1 MAGKIKSE
9 VKIGIMVAVTIAV
22 FILGFNFLRGRGLFS
37 SDKKYYTYYY
47 KDVQGLQESAVIQLK
62 GLGVGKVS
70 KIELLADRR
79 IKVSFALRKDIKVP
93 QGTIAK
99 LASADL
105 ISGTKI
111 ISLEMPAVGN
121 TMIVEEGGFI
131 KGKESEGLLDNLG
144 SQVSPL
150 VSVLQHTVITLDTL
164 LNTVNNIINDDTRK
178 HLNASFASLEVGLDQ
193 LSMLATQLNAQS
205 GNLAGVIKNANSITG
220 NLANSNEHISNT
232 LTNLESFSTSLNKA
246 PIQETV
252 EDLQKAAAS
261 LQGIVSKINDNNG
274 SLGMLLSDK
283 KLYNNLASTLGTL
296 DTLLGDLKAHP
307 AKYINVSVF
316 GRKAKE

>member
-22 FILGFNFLRGRGLFS
+22 FILGFNFLRGRGVFS
-37 SDKKYYTYYY
+37 SDKKYFTYYY
-47 KDVQGLQESAVIQLK
+47 NDVQGLQESAVIQLK

-70 KIELLADRR
+70 KIELLADKR
-79 IKVSFALRKDIKVP
+79 IKVSFALRKDLKIP
-93 QGTIAK
+93 QGTVAK

-111 ISLEMPAVGN
+111 ISLDMPAVN
-121 TMIVEEGGFI
+121 NAQIIEAGGFI
-131 KGKESEGLLDNLG
+131 KGKESEGLFDNLS

-150 VSVLQHTVITLDTL
+150 VSVLQHTVVSLDTL

-193 LSMLATQLNAQS
+193 LSLLATQLNAQS

-246 PIQETV
+246 PIQQTV
-252 EDLQKAAAS
+252 EDLQKTASS

-283 KLYNNLASTLGTL
+283 KLYNNLSSTLGTL

-316 GRKAKE
+316 GRKTKE

>member
-1 MAGKIKSE
+1 MASKIKNE
-9 VKIGIMVAVTIAV
+9 VKIGIMVAITITL
-22 FILGFNFLRGRGLFS
+22 FILGFNFLRGRGAFS
-37 SDKKYYTYYY
+37 SDKDYFTYYN
-47 KDVQGLQESAVIQLK
+47 DVQGLQESAVIQLK
-62 GLGVGKVS
+62 GFAVGKVS
-70 KIELLADRR
+70 RIELQADRR
-79 IKVSFALRKDIKVP
+79 IKVTFALKKDIKVP
-93 QGTIAK
+93 KGTIAQ
-99 LASADL
+99 LASNDL
-105 ISGTKI
+105 ISGTKVV
-111 ISLEMPAVGN
+111 SLNMSNELAY
-121 TMIVEEGGFI
+121 IQEGGFI
-131 KGKESEGLLDNLG
+131 EGKESQGILDNLG

-150 VSVLQHTVITLDTL
+150 VGVLQHTVVSLDTL

-178 HLNASFASLEVGLDQ
+178 HLNASFASLEIGLDQ
-193 LSMLATQLNAQS
+193 LSLLATQLNAQS

-220 NLANSNEHISNT
+220 NLANSNDRISGT

-246 PIQETV
+246 PIQQTV
-252 EDLQKAAAS
+252 EELQKAAAS

-283 KLYNNLASTLGTL
+283 KLYNNLSGTLGTL

>member
-1 MAGKIKSE
+1 MAGKIKNE

-22 FILGFNFLRGRGLFS
+22 FILGFNFLRGRGVFS
-37 SDKKYYTYYY
+37 SDKEYYTYY
-47 KDVQGLQESAVIQLK
+47 KDVQGLQESAVVQLK
-62 GLGVGKVS
+62 GLGVGKVT
-70 KIELLADRR
+70 KIELQGNRI
-79 IKVSFALRKDIKVP
+79 IKVTFALRKDVHVP
-93 QGTIAK
+93 VGTFAQ

-111 ISLEMPAVGN
+111 INLNMDAASNSQAFVQP
-121 TMIVEEGGFI
+121 GGEI
-131 KGKESEGLLDNLG
+131 KGKESEGLLDNLS

-150 VSVLQHTVITLDTL
+150 VGVLQHTVISLDTL

-178 HLNASFASLEVGLDQ
+178 HLNASFASLETGLDQ
-193 LSMLATQLNAQS
+193 LSLLATQLNAQS

-220 NLANSNEHISNT
+220 NLANSNEKISST
-232 LTNLESFSTSLNKA
+232 LNNLETFSTSLNNA
-246 PIQETV
+246 PIQQTV
-252 EDLQKAAAS
+252 EDLQKAAAA
-261 LQGIVSKINDNNG
+261 LQGIVSKVNDNNG

-283 KLYNNLASTLGTL
+283 KLYNNLSSTLGTL

>member
-37 SDKKYYTYYY
+37 SDKKYFTYYY
-47 KDVQGLQESAVIQLK
+47 NDVQGLQESAVIQLK

-70 KIELLADRR
+70 KIELLADKR
-79 IKVSFALRKDIKVP
+79 IKVSFALRKDLKVP

-111 ISLEMPAVGN
+111 ISLDMPAVN
-121 TMIVEEGGFI
+121 NALIIEEGGFI
-131 KGKESEGLLDNLG
+131 KGKESEGLFDNLG

-150 VSVLQHTVITLDTL
+150 VGVLQHTVVSLDTL

-178 HLNASFASLEVGLDQ
+178 HLNASFASLEVALDQ
-193 LSMLATQLNAQS
+193 LSLLATQLNAQS
-205 GNLAGVIKNANSITG
+205 GNLSGVIKNANSITG
-220 NLANSNEHISNT
+220 NLANSNERISNT

-246 PIQETV
+246 PIQQTV
-252 EDLQKAAAS
+252 EDLQKAASS

-296 DTLLGDLKAHP
+296 DTLLGDLKQHP